1 MPQAAEVG
9 IKTAF
14 AKRSYGSPASDT
26 AMITKR
32 SNHIPTFTKIEITNS
47 ARMFVRMVLNHSSC
61 GRNALQMIMVHDAHQ
76 NGPNARYQNAARSA
90 GWPPNHAVK
99 NSTQYAYATI
109 MPVRRHSFARFSKWW
124 TVMSSSRWNS
134 LRIGTSSVITI
145 ATPE

>member
-1 MPQAAEVG
+1 
-9 IKTAF
+9 
-14 AKRSYGSPASDT
+14 
-26 AMITKR
+26 MITKR
-32 SNHIPTFTKIEITNS
+32 SNHMPMFTKIEITNS
-47 ARMFVRMVLNHSSC
+47 ARMLVRIGLNHRSC
-61 GRNALQMIMVHDAHQ
+61 GKKALQMIIVHDAHQ

-90 GWPPNHAVK
+90 GWPPNQAVK

-145 ATPE
+145 ATPEYIAPATQYGAKMVACQP